1 MNVQTVFK
9 RHELKYFLTPAQ
21 KERLQA
27 AMEPFMEPDEY
38 GRTTIRNIYYD
49 TDTYRL
55 VRRSLEK
62 PVYKEKLRIRSY
74 RQAGPDST
82 VFVEL
87 KKKYDSVVYKRRM
100 TVPEREA
107 MAWAAGECRDVR
119 DTQIAREIQY
129 FLDFYG
135 TLRPACF
142 LSYEREAFR
151 SRDGSDLRITFDE
164 NILCR
169 TQDMRLTQPV
179 WGRLVTDEDAVLMEI
194 KTAGGLPLWLVR
206 LLSEERIRQSSFSKY
221 GRAYETLIFPRL
233 SDRGGAPHLRLLDP
247 DQKRSA

>member
-1 MNVQTVFK
+1 MDVQTVFK
-9 RHELKYFLTPAQ
+9 RHELKYLMTQ
-21 KERLQA
+21 DEKERLQA

-74 RQAGPDST
+74 SQAGPDST

-87 KKKYDSVVYKRRM
+87 KKKSDSVVYKRRM
-100 TVPEREA
+100 TLPEREA
-107 MAWAAGECRDVR
+107 MAWAAGERRDVR

-151 SRDGSDLRITFDE
+151 SLDGSDLRITFDE

-169 TQDMRLTQPV
+169 TDAMRLTLPV
-179 WGRLVTDEDAVLMEI
+179 WGSPVTREDLTLMEI
-194 KTAGGLPLWLVR
+194 KTAGGLPLWLTR
-206 LLSEERIRQSSFSKY
+206 LLSEEGIFRTSFSKY
-221 GRAYETLIFPRL
+221 GHAYETLILPEL
-233 SDRGGAPHLRLLDP
+233 PDRSALYLRLLGS